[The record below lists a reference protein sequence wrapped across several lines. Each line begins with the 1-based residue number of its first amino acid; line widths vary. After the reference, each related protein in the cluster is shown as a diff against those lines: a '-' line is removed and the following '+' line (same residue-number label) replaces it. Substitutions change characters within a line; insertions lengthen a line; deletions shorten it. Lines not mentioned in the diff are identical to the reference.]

1 MKTKTLC
8 PVSVSN
14 NLANKHIIIVY
25 LVGSEHVMSTTSN
38 GPGGQRTYY
47 VHYRYCPGGQRTVYV
62 HLNFTYLFF
71 NPKLIPVFR
80 SLRYYL
86 FCLYIFYIIAGRLCP
101 LKERKDV
108 ILLSSHHRDAALM
121 DNKRKLHITEY
132 YNQTKAE
139 STFWIN

>member
-38 GPGGQRTYY
+38 G
-47 VHYRYCPGGQRTVYV
+47 PGGQRTVYV